1 VATLD
6 RPLVSIIVNCF
17 NGEKY
22 LRDAL
27 QSVLKQTYKNWE
39 LIFWDN
45 KSFDNSKKVFLEF
58 LDDRFKYFI
67 SEKHTTLYEAR
78 NNAIKQ
84 SKGEVIAL
92 LDVDDWWID
101 NRRLEKQVDFFKD
114 EKVGLIHSNFYLFYQ
129 NTKEK
134 KIFHKKIVKSGYI
147 TRDLFKEYNI
157 GLSTALIRKTAYIS
171 ASGFNNQYNIIGD
184 FDLFM
189 RLSQSWKFVFV
200 NECLSCFRIHNENF
214 SLLNT
219 GMLIEELEKWISDVK
234 IISNENLRPY
244 LYYIKKRVNFLKTK
258 KYINEGKL
266 IKALNNIIFY
276 SMGFNKIKLILQIVL
291 PKKIFKKM
299 ELYH

>member
-1 VATLD
+1 MATLD

-45 KSFDNSKKVFLEF
+45 QSFDNSKKIFLEF

-84 SKGEVIAL
+84 SKGEIIAF
-92 LDVDDWWID
+92 LDTDDWWIED
-101 NRRLEKQVDFFKD
+101 KLEEQIDFFKD
-114 EKVGLIHSNFYLFYQ
+114 KKVGLVHSNFYLFYQ
-129 NTKEK
+129 NSKEK

-147 TRDLFKEYNI
+147 TKDLFKKYNI
-157 GLSTALIRKTAYIS
+157 GLLTTLIRKTAYIS

-189 RLSQSWKFVFV
+189 RLSHSWKFVSV
-200 NECLSCFRIHNENF
+200 NECLACCRVHNENF
-214 SLLNT
+214 TVLNIS
-219 GMLIEELEKWISDVK
+219 MQIEELEKWISDVK
-234 IISNENLRPY
+234 ILSNENLGPY
-244 LYYIKKRVNFLKTK
+244 LYYISRRVNFLKTK
-258 KYINEGKL
+258 QYINDGKL